1 MNRIKVSDIV
11 LPTHLQNSIP
21 RKEKLD
27 KILRYYIQHREFDI
41 PVVITGGNVLIDG
54 YARYYAARECGIP
67 EIPCIKLSEI
77 EYITAKFSHGNKRY
91 VWKNLHN
98 IPIKVGDTVLVQC
111 NKEAKAVKVL
121 TIFQNNDYGL
131 LKHKNILKNYSNS
144 TKESD

>member
-1 MNRIKVSDIV
+1 MNRIKVSDII
-11 LPTHLQNSIP
+11 LPSHLQNSIP

-27 KILRYYIQHREFDI
+27 KILRYYIQHKEFDV
-41 PVVITGGNVLIDG
+41 PVILEGNILVDG
-54 YARYYAARECGIP
+54 YARYYAAKECGIK
-67 EIPCIKLSEI
+67 EVPCINLLEI

-91 VWKNLHN
+91 IWKNIHN

-121 TIFQNNDYGL
+121 TIFQNNDYRL